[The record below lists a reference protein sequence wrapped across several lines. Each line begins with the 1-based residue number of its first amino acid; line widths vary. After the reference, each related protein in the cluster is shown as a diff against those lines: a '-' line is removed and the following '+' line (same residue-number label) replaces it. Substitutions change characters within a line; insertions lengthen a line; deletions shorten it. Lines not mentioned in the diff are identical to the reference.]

1 MYTNGL
7 NAHKKFGI
15 FIYFIEGD
23 VVDVGDDDDGDGG
36 KVAGAVMG
44 GRSLN
49 RTVMT
54 ADSDGK

>member
-1 MYTNGL
+1 M
-7 NAHKKFGI
+7 
-15 FIYFIEGD
+15 
-23 VVDVGDDDDGDGG
+23 DVGDNDDEDGG

>member
-1 MYTNGL
+1 MTGVQTCAL
-7 NAHKKFGI
+7 PI

-36 KVAGAVMG
+36 KVAAAVMG